1 MSFVNSVLS
10 AFKRELL
17 YLRSDRLYLSAIT
30 LLPIVMIAFFV
41 VMFGGGTIEGLPI
54 VVVDRDDSEMS
65 RKLIDMVNAT
75 RGITVQYEA
84 LSMDEAEGYL
94 LDGSAVAIIYIE
106 NGFESKIYGGV
117 SANVECYISGASI
130 SASGVV
136 ESNVQ
141 QALRTFSAGVSL
153 GKLQA
158 MGVDYRQ
165 AMVDIMPIN
174 FHTFILSNPYINYAY
189 YLAPIFMFMGVVI
202 FTVLATVF
210 AVGREL
216 YYATAPEWTQSASGS
231 YFAALIGKLL
241 PITFAMILL
250 MQLVYGVLFIVMG
263 MECMGS
269 YLMLTLA
276 SVLFII
282 AYQSIAAVV
291 VIITSNMRLALSL
304 GGGYAVMAF
313 TFSGI
318 TFPTGSMYGVA
329 RILSHLFPLTPFSDL
344 FIDQAMRG
352 IPVEWSVWEMA
363 ELILFMLPVAFV
375 WPRLRRVTT
384 DSKYFSRD

>member
-65 RKLIDMVNAT
+65 RKLTNMVNAT

-94 LDGSAVAIIYIE
+94 LDGSVVAIIYIE

-202 FTVLATVF
+202 FTVWATVF

-216 YYATAPEWTQSASGS
+216 YYATAPEWIQSASGS

-282 AYQSIAAVV
+282 AYQSIAAVF

-318 TFPTGSMYGVA
+318 TFPTESMYGVA

>member
-10 AFKRELL
+10 AFRRELL

-54 VVVDRDDSEMS
+54 VVVDRDESEMS
-65 RKLIDMVNAT
+65 RKLTNMVNAT

-106 NGFESKIYGGV
+106 NGFESKIYEGV
-117 SANVECYISGASI
+117 PANIESYISGASI

-136 ESNVQ
+136 ESNLQ

-158 MGVDYRQ
+158 MGVNYNQ

-174 FHTFILSNPYINYAY
+174 FHIFILSNPYINYAY

-216 YYATAPEWTQSASGS
+216 YYATAPEWIQSASGS

-282 AYQSIAAVV
+282 AYQSIAAVF

-318 TFPTGSMYGVA
+318 TFPTESMYGVA

>member
-10 AFKRELL
+10 AFRRELL

-54 VVVDRDDSEMS
+54 VVVDRDESEMS
-65 RKLIDMVNAT
+65 RKLTNMVNAT

-106 NGFESKIYGGV
+106 NGFESKIYEGV
-117 SANVECYISGASI
+117 PANIESYISGASI

-158 MGVDYRQ
+158 MGVNYNQ
-165 AMVDIMPIN
+165 AMVDIIPIN
-174 FHTFILSNPYINYAY
+174 FHIFILSNPYINYAY

-202 FTVLATVF
+202 FAVLATVF

-216 YYATAPEWTQSASGS
+216 YYATAPEWIQSASGS

-250 MQLVYGVLFIVMG
+250 MQLVYGVLFIMMG

-276 SVLFII
+276 SILFII
-282 AYQSIAAVV
+282 AYQSIAAVF

-318 TFPTGSMYGVA
+318 TFPTESMYGVA

-352 IPVEWSVWEMA
+352 IPVEWNVWEMA
-363 ELILFMLPVAFV
+363 DLILFMLPVAFV
-375 WPRLRRVTT
+375 WPRLRRVAT
-384 DSKYFSRD
+384 DRKYFSRD

>member
-10 AFKRELL
+10 AFRRELL

-54 VVVDRDDSEMS
+54 VVVDRDESETS
-65 RKLIDMVNAT
+65 RKLTNMVNAT

-106 NGFESKIYGGV
+106 NGFESKIYEGV
-117 SANVECYISGASI
+117 PANIESYISGASI

-158 MGVDYRQ
+158 MGVNYNQ

-174 FHTFILSNPYINYAY
+174 FHIFILSNPYINYAY

-216 YYATAPEWTQSASGS
+216 YYATAPEWIQSASGS

-250 MQLVYGVLFIVMG
+250 MQLVYGVLFIIMG

-282 AYQSIAAVV
+282 AYQSIAAVF

-318 TFPTGSMYGVA
+318 TFPTESMYGVA
-329 RILSHLFPLTPFSDL
+329 RTLSHLFPLTPFSDL

-375 WPRLRRVTT
+375 WPRLRRVAT
-384 DSKYFSRD
+384 DRKYFSRD

>member
-1 MSFVNSVLS
+1 
-10 AFKRELL
+10 
-17 YLRSDRLYLSAIT
+17 
-30 LLPIVMIAFFV
+30 MIAFFV

-54 VVVDRDDSEMS
+54 VVVDRDESEMS
-65 RKLIDMVNAT
+65 RKLTNMVNAT

-106 NGFESKIYGGV
+106 NGFESKIYEGV
-117 SANVECYISGASI
+117 PANIESYISGASI

-158 MGVDYRQ
+158 MGVNYNQ
-165 AMVDIMPIN
+165 AMVDIIPIN
-174 FHTFILSNPYINYAY
+174 FHIFILSNPYINYAY

-202 FTVLATVF
+202 FAVLATVF

-216 YYATAPEWTQSASGS
+216 YYATAPEWIQSASGS

-250 MQLVYGVLFIVMG
+250 MQLVYGVLFIMMG

-276 SVLFII
+276 SILFII
-282 AYQSIAAVV
+282 AYQSIAAVF

-318 TFPTGSMYGVA
+318 TFPTESMYGVA

-352 IPVEWSVWEMA
+352 IPVEWNVWEMA
-363 ELILFMLPVAFV
+363 DLILFMLPVAFV
-375 WPRLRRVTT
+375 WPRLRRVAT
-384 DSKYFSRD
+384 DRKYFSRD